1 MTLKCIIEA
10 TLKSLHTEQ
19 FHLYDNMEKAK
30 LKEEKNQWL
39 PGVEGREE
47 DWLTTKGPEGTF
59 WDDGNVLYLDCS
71 SGYMIVF
78 VKIHRW

>member
-47 DWLTTKGPEGTF
+47 D
-59 WDDGNVLYLDCS
+59 
-71 SGYMIVF
+71 
-78 VKIHRW
+78 